1 MKKIAAGFLLLLAL
15 LAELA
20 FAQALVKDTKHNLSA
35 TAITNP
41 IRAAAGG
48 TTEICVFCHTPHGA
62 STSGQLWNRALSTAT
77 YTPYTSDYLTG
88 LGYPTAALGNSS
100 RLCLSCH
107 DGTVA
112 LGSVFNTPG
121 SGTTGSIA
129 MQNVTP
135 ITGTPALTDAS
146 LAGLKPGDLLFWT
159 GTYDTGAR
167 TLPISH
173 VMLYLGK
180 TKAGRPVMFGA
191 SDGRPYQG
199 KRQNGVSVFDFRIP
213 AATSKSKFAGY
224 GPIPGL
230 DVGKVR
236 TVPPG

>member
-1 MKKIAAGFLLLLAL
+1 MFSRRDALLLFLASPL
-15 LAELA
+15 SLSGAETVVSTLA
-20 FAQALVKDTKHNLSA
+20 FEDLAGSDTWPEPLQKL
-35 TAITNP
+35 
-41 IRAAAGG
+41 IRY
-48 TTEICVFCHTPHGA
+48 
-62 STSGQLWNRALSTAT
+62 ALS
-77 YTPYTSDYLTG
+77 LTQR
-88 LGYPTAALGNSS
+88 
-100 RLCLSCH
+100 RL
-107 DGTVA
+107 A
-112 LGSVFNTPG
+112 YRFGSNDPETG
-121 SGTTGSIA
+121 GMDCSGTIYHTLRKLGIKEPPRQSDELY
-129 MQNVTP
+129 QWVKTTKKLNP
-135 ITGTPALTDAS
+135 ITGTPALTDTS

-167 TLPISH
+167 RLPISH

-230 DVGKVR
+230 DVGMVK